1 MTRIAVGAFLHET
14 NTFAPTKATYDDFV
28 HGGGWPSMAHG
39 ADVLKV
45 MRKINVGLAGFVEA
59 AEANGWELV
68 PTISAAAVPSAHVTN
83 DAFERV
89 MKEMVDG
96 IAAAGP
102 IDAVYLDLHGAM
114 VTEHY
119 DDGEGETL
127 ARVRKVIGK
136 DLPLV
141 VSLDLHAN
149 VSPEMMAH
157 ADALIAY
164 RTYPHVDM
172 ADTGRACA
180 RHLALMLKTK
190 ARFAK
195 AFRQLPFLIPISWQC
210 TNDQPTK
217 GIYEKLAALESDA
230 VPTLSFAP
238 GFPAADF
245 RDCGPSVFAYG
256 RTQADADAAADKLV
270 ALVESHEDDFDGR
283 IYSPDDG
290 VRLAMEL
297 AKSASKPIVIAD
309 TQDNPGAGGDSD
321 TTGMLRALVRN
332 KASGAIGVIYDPES
346 ASAAHAAGV
355 GATVTLDLGG
365 KSGIPGDA
373 PYKETFVVEKL
384 SDGKFVASGPYYG
397 GRDMDMGLSACLRIG
412 DVRVVV
418 GSYKAQL
425 ADQSMY
431 RYVGIEPTEQKILV
445 NKSSVHF
452 RADFEPIAEKLLI
465 CAAPGAMP
473 ADTATLPWTRLRPG
487 IRIKPNGPAFT
498 APPNLAQHLQ
508 SRDNRHAHH
517 RTHRRLCRRT
527 HRHQARSA
535 CPSRDRLRGSAHLR
549 HRRGEAEG
557 MGHRGASRPRRHR
570 RDRRAQG
577 QGQRRQAHRPARRH
591 GRAADGGEHQPEMA
605 LDHSR
610 PLPRLRP

>member
-39 ADVLKV
+39 AEVLKV

-114 VTEHY
+114 VTENY

-149 VSPEMMAH
+149 VSPEMMEH

-164 RTYPHVDM
+164 RTYPHIDM

-190 ARFAK
+190 TRFAK

-210 TNDQPTK
+210 TDDQPTR
-217 GIYEKLAALESDA
+217 GIYQKLVALESDA
-230 VPTLSFAP
+230 VPTVSFAP

-256 RTQADADAAADKLV
+256 RTQADADTAADKV
-270 ALVESHEDDFDGR
+270 AALVESHEDDFDGR

-332 KASGAIGVIYDPES
+332 KASRAALGVINDPES
-346 ASAAHAAGV
+346 ARAAHAAGV

-365 KSGIPGDA
+365 KSGIPNDA
-373 PYKETFVVEKL
+373 PYRETFVVEKL
-384 SDGKFVASGPYYG
+384 SDGKFVASGPYYR
-397 GRDMDMGLSACLRIG
+397 GRDMDMGPSACLRIG

-473 ADTATLPWTRLRPG
+473 ADTAALPWTRLRPG
-487 IRIKPNGPAFT
+487 IRIKPNGPVFT
-498 APPNLAQHLQ
+498 PSAQ
-508 SRDNRHAHH
+508 SRS
-517 RTHRRLCRRT
+517 TSPVT
-527 HRHQARSA
+527 
-535 CPSRDRLRGSAHLR
+535 G
-549 HRRGEAEG
+549 
-557 MGHRGASRPRRHR
+557 
-570 RDRRAQG
+570 
-577 QGQRRQAHRPARRH
+577 
-591 GRAADGGEHQPEMA
+591 
-605 LDHSR
+605 
-610 PLPRLRP
+610 